1 MLKTAFCS
9 LALAV
14 LLAGLSMTPV
24 DAKAKKRV
32 AAAAGCTASALMRDE
47 SRFWACQAK
56 KTAEVKPKKKSPR
69 RPAAR
74 RRRLCAT
81 RAASGLANP
90 RSDSTRRKALSWEGS
105 GQFGRAFLR
114 HDARHFTQ
122 SHGFQVSDERF
133 AFLVVAGGT

>member
-32 AAAAGCTASALMRDE
+32 AAATGCTASALMRDE

-56 KTAEVKPKKKSPR
+56 KTAEVKPKKR
-69 RPAAR
+69 VAV
-74 RRRLCAT
+74 AT
-81 RAASGLANP
+81 GCTAS
-90 RSDSTRRKALSWEGS
+90 ALM
-105 GQFGRAFLR
+105 R
-114 HDARHFTQ
+114 
-122 SHGFQVSDERF
+122 DESRF
-133 AFLVVAGGT
+133 WACQPKK